1 MLTSALSFTICKQS
15 AKKLRKALGEAA
27 EKAQIA
33 VGDVKDAATLTN
45 VMQGMDSVVLCTS
58 AVPKIKVLSLL
69 PVFLNKLRKAL
80 GKEPARPKFTFG
92 PGGIPEQ
99 VGVYQD
105 YDACFEHISDMCISN
120 CNVLCLV

>member
-1 MLTSALSFTICKQS
+1 
-15 AKKLRKALGEAA
+15 
-27 EKAQIA
+27 

-69 PVFLNKLRKAL
+69 PVFLNKLRKVL

-99 VGVYQD
+99 VGVYSV
-105 YDACFEHISDMCISN
+105 CMIVRSICICSDTCH
-120 CNVLCLV
+120 L